1 MANIT
6 TYLENKLLEHS
17 LKGNWTT
24 NLPTTTYA
32 GLFIVSPTVAGTDGT
47 EVGSIDA
54 GYSRISMATKWGTAA
69 NGTISNT
76 TSLIWNATGY
86 WASGTG
92 ATASSSI
99 TTIGIFDAQTV
110 NTGNLLWFGPLSTS
124 ITMGNGDSF
133 TIPVGNLNITLL

>member
-24 NLPTTTYA
+24 SLPTTTYA

-47 EVGSIDA
+47 EVGSTDA
-54 GYSRISMATKWGTAA
+54 GYLRKAITWGTAA
-69 NGTISNT
+69 SGAIANT
-76 TSLIWNATGY
+76 ASLAWSATGY
-86 WASGTG
+86 WAASTG

-99 TTIGIFDAQTV
+99 TTIGIFDSL
-110 NTGNLLWFGPLSTS
+110 NSSGSNKLLWFGPLSTS

>member
-17 LKGNWTT
+17 LGKTSYTMPT
-24 NLPTTTYA
+24 NTYA

-47 EVGSIDA
+47 EVGSTDA
-54 GYSRISMATKWGTAA
+54 GYSRKGITWGTATTGA
-69 NGTISNT
+69 ISNT
-76 TSLIWNATGY
+76 ALLAWSATGY

-99 TTIGIFDAQTV
+99 TTIGIFDALTS
-110 NTGNLLWFGPLSTS
+110 GNLLWFGPLSTS

-133 TIPVGNLNITLL
+133 TIPAGNLNITLL

>member
-32 GLFIVSPTVAGTDGT
+32 GLFIVSPTVTGTDGT
-47 EVGSIDA
+47 EVGSTDA
-54 GYSRISMATKWGTAA
+54 GYSRKTITWGTATSGA
-69 NGTISNT
+69 ISNT
-76 TSLIWNATGY
+76 VSLAWSATGY
-86 WASGTG
+86 WAAATG

-99 TTIGIFDAQTV
+99 TTIGIFDSL
-110 NTGNLLWFGPLSTS
+110 NSSGSNKLLWFGPLSTS

>member
-24 NLPTTTYA
+24 ALPTTTYA
-32 GLFIVSPTVAGTDGT
+32 GLFIVSPTVVGTDGT

-54 GYSRISMATKWGTAA
+54 NYSRKSITWGTANTGA
-69 NGTISNT
+69 ISNAV
-76 TSLIWNATGY
+76 SLAWSANGY

-92 ATASSSI
+92 ATASSTI
-99 TTIGIFDAQTV
+99 TTIGIFNAQTV